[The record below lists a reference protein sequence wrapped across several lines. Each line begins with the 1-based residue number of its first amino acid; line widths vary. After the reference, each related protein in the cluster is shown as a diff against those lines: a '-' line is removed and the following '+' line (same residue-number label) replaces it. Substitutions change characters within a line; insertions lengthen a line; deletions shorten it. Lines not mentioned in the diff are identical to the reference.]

1 MPKSRAPARGRPLA
15 LKRSPPK
22 RATARK
28 PAAADGMRIMVRD
41 LMLSAKIGL
50 HQHERIAQQRIR
62 VNLDLAIADLGVIGD
77 DYDKVVCYGELVTGV
92 RHVVGAGHVNLVERL
107 AERIGRTGLG
117 DPGGARG
124 CQLPGGPECAERPGS
139 GREAGCLPRG
149 QRRGRRDRAPP
160 ARRGR
165 PESQLRYFPDSASKW
180 LKKRQSPGS
189 KD

>member
-22 RATARK
+22 RATAKK

-62 VNLDLAIADLGVIGD
+62 VNLDLAIADLGVIDD

-92 RHVVGAGHVNLVERL
+92 RHVVGAGHVNLVETL
-107 AERIGRTGLG
+107 AERIAAMCLADSRVLSARVRVEKLDVFPEASAVGVEIERHRPAAAGR
-117 DPGGARG
+117 
-124 CQLPGGPECAERPGS
+124 S
-139 GREAGCLPRG
+139 H
-149 QRRGRRDRAPP
+149 
-160 ARRGR
+160 
-165 PESQLRYFPDSASKW
+165 S
-180 LKKRQSPGS
+180 
-189 KD
+189 